1 MKFNLEYSPEAK
13 IEELENKNEHL
24 VPFSSPLATSSPS
37 HCSNESGNSNSS
49 NSSVIEE
56 TLRSPSICPTL
67 KKRQVADE
75 CQKVVVE
82 LDGGQWP
89 ELEKELQQWVED
101 QRKSG
106 YIVTRNLLRLHA
118 KVMAK
123 RHNIANFCAS
133 DDWCTNFLKRHDF
146 VIRQKTKISQKL
158 PVDWEEKIVSFHS
171 YVIKKRKQKNFD
183 LSAIG
188 NMDETPVWFDMPAVR
203 TVESRGAKTVFVKT
217 TSHEKTRFTVV
228 LACLAD
234 GTKLKPMVVFKR
246 KTMPKERFP
255 SGVVIHVHS
264 RGWMDKEGVKIW
276 IEKVWRCRAGS
287 LNKPQSLLVWDS
299 FSAHLVDSAKRELR
313 ENNTTTAVIP
323 GGLTSVVQP
332 LDVCLNKPF
341 KDRVREKWCTW
352 MIEGEKTFTAGGNVR
367 AAPLST
373 ICEWVKDSWN
383 EIPSEMVARSF
394 KNAAS
399 QMRWMERR
407 MTSCGRAIMMT
418 AIAEKNRWN
427 QTSTMTS

>member
-1 MKFNLEYSPEAK
+1 
-13 IEELENKNEHL
+13 
-24 VPFSSPLATSSPS
+24 
-37 HCSNESGNSNSS
+37 
-49 NSSVIEE
+49 
-56 TLRSPSICPTL
+56 
-67 KKRQVADE
+67 
-75 CQKVVVE
+75 
-82 LDGGQWP
+82 
-89 ELEKELQQWVED
+89 
-101 QRKSG
+101 
-106 YIVTRNLLRLHA
+106 
-118 KVMAK
+118 
-123 RHNIANFCAS
+123 
-133 DDWCTNFLKRHDF
+133 
-146 VIRQKTKISQKL
+146 
-158 PVDWEEKIVSFHS
+158 
-171 YVIKKRKQKNFD
+171 
-183 LSAIG
+183 
-188 NMDETPVWFDMPAVR
+188 MDETPVWFDMPAVR

-246 KTMPKERFP
+246 KTMPKERFS
-255 SGVVIHVHS
+255 SGVVIHVHP
-264 RGWMDKEGVKIW
+264 RGWMDEEGVKIW

-383 EIPSEMVARSF
+383 EIPSEMVARWFEKCGIS
-394 KNAAS
+394 NAMDGTEDDQLGEGLLTVEQWQDLFGDSDDGEDFA
-399 QMRWMERR
+399 
-407 MTSCGRAIMMT
+407 GF
-418 AIAEKNRWN
+418 
-427 QTSTMTS
+427 